1 MVIWKEYINSYI
13 SYILSNVPPGLV
25 FLEVLLLLPNI
36 VLLLISTCIFFS
48 FQAFY
53 YSLLMTLLGFM
64 VLNMLARYYQ

>member
-13 SYILSNVPPGLV
+13 SYILFNVPPGLV
-25 FLEVLLLLPNI
+25 FLEVLLLFANI